1 MNAIVSQVV
10 NSNSAQ
16 LYQEQV
22 VQYLDVIDGVVYN
35 PNLEGAQF
43 LYRFLLRAMTNLSFL
58 NPVVVKD
65 MFLVWFQLDLG
76 KTDTVTTSPG
86 SSIKLFNFP
95 ALLMIAL
102 KEVERFPIKT
112 SFHWKLLIAICNG
125 LREEL
130 NDDETLLIQQPLF
143 GYILHY
149 LLVPQLQLD
158 MQNIDANNANPI
170 SPLAFVLPKETH
182 PVSGWLVY
190 YIAPPLLNVPK
201 SRGFKMRRYLSQ
213 YRHII
218 KNLKQKL
225 QLEPIQEQQQPQD
238 QQQPQEQQQPQ
249 PADPSQIT
257 QLLFDDTNAAWLYAH
272 QPEMF
277 DDEILVKKATA
288 TATATARARATI
300 TEDSNVTYI
309 FEDEQNQDEEEDVN
323 DDDVNDDDVN
333 DDDVNDDDEAVL
345 INDEMDGNE
354 PNQTTRGWFSWLAW
368 N

>member
-22 VQYLDVIDGVVYN
+22 VQYLDVIDGVVFN

-43 LYRFLLRAMTNLSFL
+43 LYRFLLRAMTNLTFL
-58 NPVVVKD
+58 NPNVVKD
-65 MFLVWFQLDLG
+65 MFLVWFQMALG
-76 KTDTVTTSPG
+76 KTGTTDISTTG
-86 SSIKLFNFP
+86 FSTKIFNFP

-102 KEVERFPIKT
+102 KEVDRFPIKT
-112 SFHWKLLIAICNG
+112 SFHWKLLIAICNS

-158 MQNIDANNANPI
+158 SQNIDANNANPI

-190 YIAPPLLNVPK
+190 HIAPPLLNVPK

-225 QLEPIQEQQQPQD
+225 QPEPIIQEQEQQQQL
-238 QQQPQEQQQPQ
+238 
-249 PADPSQIT
+249 DPTRIT
-257 QLLFDDTNAAWLYAH
+257 QLLFDDTNAAWLFAH

-277 DDEILVKKATA
+277 DDEILVKKTSAKATVTANA
-288 TATATARARATI
+288 TVTASATV

-309 FEDEQNQDEEEDVN
+309 LEDEQNQDDDQEDEEEEEED
-323 DDDVNDDDVN
+323 DDDDEEDDGDDD
-333 DDDVNDDDEAVL
+333 DDDDEAVL
-345 INDEMDGNE
+345 INDEMDDKDNE
-354 PNQTTRGWFSWLAW
+354 TNQTRGWFSWLAW